1 MAFVFIYW
9 IGGSMQTTATKN
21 NRPANAPQNARS
33 SFMAYY
39 FYLGGVTVSIAC
51 AAALISACAQAQP
64 AEPTAPKQAAA
75 SAAMPA
81 APEAIPADTAPATPA
96 TSAPASQPQ
105 AAAKPAPKYS
115 AKDIERAFSF
125 MDANKDGKIS
135 RAEAAGFR
143 NVAKHFDAADSNKE
157 NLLSLEEFGNALNR
171 P

>member
-1 MAFVFIYW
+1 
-9 IGGSMQTTATKN
+9 
-21 NRPANAPQNARS
+21 
-33 SFMAYY
+33 MAYY

-51 AAALISACAQAQP
+51 AAVLISACAQAQP
-64 AEPTAPKQAAA
+64 AEPTVPKQAAA

-81 APEAIPADTAPATPA
+81 TPQA
-96 TSAPASQPQ
+96 MP

-143 NVAKHFDAADSNKE
+143 NVAKHFDAADSNKD